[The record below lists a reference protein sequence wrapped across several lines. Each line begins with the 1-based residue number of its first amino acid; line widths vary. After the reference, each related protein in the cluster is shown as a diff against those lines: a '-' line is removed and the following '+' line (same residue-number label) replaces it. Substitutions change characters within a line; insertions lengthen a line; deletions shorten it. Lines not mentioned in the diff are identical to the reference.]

1 MLYLVENTSNA
12 FYVLDM
18 DDLIIETVNIQ
29 AVHDIMQ
36 SGVVIRNLRSIENL
50 DMLLNHPIVRLSV
63 AVTKVR

>member
-1 MLYLVENTSNA
+1 MLYLVENTSNV

-18 DDLIIETVNIQ
+18 DDLTIETANIQ

>member
-36 SGVVIRNLRSIENL
+36 SGIVIRNLRSIENL

>member
-50 DMLLNHPIVRLSV
+50 DMLLNHPTVRLSV